1 MATNDTMILEI
12 ETLIN
17 KGLLEQT
24 DTIVGKIGKTANKTE
39 KSISGMGNAFKSVA
53 GMAAAYLTVGEVMKG
68 IDTASDFTENRNK
81 MEAVFKGQVE
91 DADKFIK
98 EMGESLRLGKGQLEK
113 EMADV
118 GGMLKGMGFEDA
130 DLKGNTQAVLKV
142 TKDLAS
148 FYNTDLA
155 SAVQK
160 VTAGLTGEAEGLKAL
175 GINIQDTAMA
185 EYAQS
190 LGYTWTELDNT
201 SKAQL
206 RLNAVMEKMKAAGA
220 AGDAEKTKNEYAA
233 VERSISSLTETIK
246 GEFFMSIKDSLLPV
260 LQQSQDFLINNKDA
274 IVGFGASVGEF
285 IGTVVEG
292 VGVVSDFI
300 SENSDLIG
308 ILAEVVVIAGSLVGI
323 YKSVVVVTELWATAQ
338 AILNGTLLL
347 NPIGLVVAAG
357 AGLIYFLHEAYQN
370 VEPFR
375 NAVNSLFEALKS
387 GWEWLKSSKLGQFF
401 SDFSTGSDAKIKIL
415 EEQKAKNIQ
424 ENTVITKAEEI
435 QTKKDES
442 DYKNE
447 EVLNSVTTQESI
459 KTVKTDYSIGVDV
472 KTDDAVLKNKL
483 DAKIKETIE
492 EHERNK
498 MLNLGLV

>member
-1 MATNDTMILEI
+1 
-12 ETLIN
+12 
-17 KGLLEQT
+17 
-24 DTIVGKIGKTANKTE
+24 
-39 KSISGMGNAFKSVA
+39 
-53 GMAAAYLTVGEVMKG
+53 
-68 IDTASDFTENRNK
+68 
-81 MEAVFKGQVE
+81 
-91 DADKFIK
+91 
-98 EMGESLRLGKGQLEK
+98 
-113 EMADV
+113 
-118 GGMLKGMGFEDA
+118 
-130 DLKGNTQAVLKV
+130 
-142 TKDLAS
+142 
-148 FYNTDLA
+148 
-155 SAVQK
+155 
-160 VTAGLTGEAEGLKAL
+160 
-175 GINIQDTAMA
+175 MA

-260 LQQSQDFLINNKDA
+260 LQQSQNFLINNKEA
-274 IVGFGASVGEF
+274 IVSFGASIGEF

-292 VGVVSDFI
+292 VGIVSDFV

>member
-1 MATNDTMILEI
+1 MATDDKMILEI

-17 KGLLEQT
+17 KSLLEQT
-24 DTIVGKIGKTANKTE
+24 DNIVGKIGKTADKTE
-39 KSISGMGNAFKSVA
+39 KSITGMGGAFKTVA
-53 GMAAAYLTVGEVMKG
+53 GMAAAYLTVGQVMKG
-68 IDTASDFTENRNK
+68 IDTASDMTENRNK

-98 EMGESLRLGKGQLEK
+98 EMGDSLKLGRGQLEK

-118 GGMLKGMGFEDA
+118 GGMLKGMGFENS

-160 VTAGLTGEAEGLKAL
+160 VTAGLTGEAEGLKVL

-190 LGYTWTELDNT
+190 LGYAWTELDNT

-220 AGDAEKTKNEYAA
+220 AGDAEKTKDEYAA

-246 GEFFMSIKDSLLPV
+246 GEFFMSIKDSLLPI
-260 LQQSQDFLINNKDA
+260 LQQAQDFLINNKEA
-274 IVGFGASVGEF
+274 VVGFGSSVGTF
-285 IGTVVEG
+285 
-292 VGVVSDFI
+292 VGQVVSGVSAISEFI
-300 SENSDLIG
+300 SENSDLIS
-308 ILAEVVVIAGSLVGI
+308 ILSEVALVAVSLVGV
-323 YKSVVVVTELWATAQ
+323 YKSVVVITELWAAAQ
-338 AILNGTLLL
+338 SILNGTLLL
-347 NPIGLVVAAG
+347 NPIGLTVAAV
-357 AGLIYFLHEAYQN
+357 AGLVYMLYEAYKSSEQ
-370 VEPFR
+370 FR
-375 NAVNSLFEALKS
+375 NIVNGLFDALKN
-387 GWEWLKSSKLGQFF
+387 GWEWLKSSKLGQYISKLFGG
-401 SDFSTGSDAKIKIL
+401 D
-415 EEQKAKNIQ
+415 
-424 ENTVITKAEEI
+424 KAEIALTET
-435 QTKKDES
+435 TKSVTEQSLTSKTNAIES
-442 DYKNE
+442 KKMENETKNE
-447 EVLNSVTTQESI
+447 QILNSVTTQESI
-459 KTVKTDYSIGVDV
+459 KTIKSDYSVDVNV

-483 DAKIKETIE
+483 DLKIKETIE